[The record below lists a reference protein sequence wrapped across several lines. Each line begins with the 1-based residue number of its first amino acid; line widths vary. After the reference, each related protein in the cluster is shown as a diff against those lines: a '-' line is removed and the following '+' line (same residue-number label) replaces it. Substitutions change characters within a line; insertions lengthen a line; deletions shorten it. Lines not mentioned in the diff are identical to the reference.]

1 MFSGRSLVCRR
12 HVGERQQFVDAIHRM
27 TCDDLC
33 EHVAQI
39 GLRIDAV
46 HFASFDE
53 RGNDR
58 PMLAA
63 TVGASEEMVLAA
75 ERNRG
80 VILPISGLPVACTPR
95 TSCAALLR

>member
-1 MFSGRSLVCRR
+1 
-12 HVGERQQFVDAIHRM
+12 M

-75 ERNRG
+75 ERHHPF
-80 VILPISGLPVACTPR
+80 ILPMSVRSWKSITGGIPILAARSACDEWSSGR
-95 TSCAALLR
+95 RAASLRCRDRRVS